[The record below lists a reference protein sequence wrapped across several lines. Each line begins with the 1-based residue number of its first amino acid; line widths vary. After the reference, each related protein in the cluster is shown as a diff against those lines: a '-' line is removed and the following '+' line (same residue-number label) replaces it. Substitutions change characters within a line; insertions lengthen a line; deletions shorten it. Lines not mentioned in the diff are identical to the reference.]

1 MAWTYLLIAGI
12 FEVVWAYAMKLG
24 GFSKPWPTV
33 VMFVGMAASVW
44 LLAVA
49 MRSLPLGTSYMVW
62 TGIGAVG
69 SFLLGWLV
77 LGEQVSGMKLAA
89 ALMIT
94 LGILLMKAA
103 D

>member
-1 MAWTYLLIAGI
+1 MAWVMLVCAGVLEI
-12 FEVVWAYAMKLG
+12 IWAYAMKLG

-33 VMFVGMAASVW
+33 IMLVGMVASVW